1 MTSEYRKERRR
12 RLAEERVEI
21 DYEELMA
28 IIDSTRT
35 KALSNKHRETLK
47 TAVDTLAR
55 LQQEVAS
62 GAGIRDLRRLF
73 GWPSEKARTL
83 LAPKDDDGKEDDGKE
98 DDGKEDDSDENR
110 TTEQKKR
117 KKRTTGRRSADEY
130 TAANVRKVHD
140 ESLEHKGP
148 CPDEFCDG
156 IIYRL
161 IEPKK
166 LLRITGQAMLMATL
180 YQLER
185 HRCNICGTIYTAQAP
200 DECGDQKY
208 DQSVPAVIALLR
220 YGFGFPH
227 FRLERFG
234 DNLGIPLPTSTQW
247 DLINQAA
254 ELLMPAFEQLMLE
267 AAQRRLLTID
277 DTSIKVIEINKELA
291 KAYREAEESVEAGKM
306 SKSELKKMRTGVHT
320 TGMVASD
327 IEGDTC
333 RDIVLFLTGE
343 NHAGENFIDVV
354 DKRDEELEPP
364 IRMADGLWHN
374 FIGDVETQDGNC
386 LTHGRRQFVR
396 VVGSFPDE
404 VELVLEHIGR
414 VYKHD
419 KEAKQAQLS
428 PAERL
433 AYHQEHSKPVMDDLY
448 EWLRRQIDERL
459 VEPNSSLGGA
469 IAYLDDH
476 WERLT
481 LFLRVPGAPLD
492 SNVVERTL
500 KLAIRHRK
508 NSLFYRTRRGARVGD
523 CFMSLIHTAERC
535 GVNAFE
541 YLVAL
546 LRNAERVSESP
557 ADWIPWN
564 FAATME
570 RLGLSKAA

>member
-98 DDGKEDDSDENR
+98 DDSDENR

-185 HRCNICGTIYTAQAP
+185 HRCNICGKIYTAQAP

-220 YGFGFPH
+220 YGIPSSQRSLVVLLPWQTSAWRSRPS
-227 FRLERFG
+227 RLLALKWTTRSARQIHPSPIWGSIFQASSTESTAPN
-234 DNLGIPLPTSTQW
+234 DSTSRW
-247 DLINQAA
+247 HDFHSALS
-254 ELLMPAFEQLMLE
+254 
-267 AAQRRLLTID
+267 RLLTA
-277 DTSIKVIEINKELA
+277 NLL
-291 KAYREAEESVEAGKM
+291 G
-306 SKSELKKMRTGVHT
+306 
-320 TGMVASD
+320 
-327 IEGDTC
+327 
-333 RDIVLFLTGE
+333 
-343 NHAGENFIDVV
+343 
-354 DKRDEELEPP
+354 P
-364 IRMADGLWHN
+364 IGLGHPTP
-374 FIGDVETQDGNC
+374 F
-386 LTHGRRQFVR
+386 
-396 VVGSFPDE
+396 
-404 VELVLEHIGR
+404 
-414 VYKHD
+414 
-419 KEAKQAQLS
+419 
-428 PAERL
+428 
-433 AYHQEHSKPVMDDLY
+433 
-448 EWLRRQIDERL
+448 
-459 VEPNSSLGGA
+459 
-469 IAYLDDH
+469 
-476 WERLT
+476 
-481 LFLRVPGAPLD
+481 
-492 SNVVERTL
+492 
-500 KLAIRHRK
+500 
-508 NSLFYRTRRGARVGD
+508 
-523 CFMSLIHTAERC
+523 
-535 GVNAFE
+535 
-541 YLVAL
+541 
-546 LRNAERVSESP
+546 
-557 ADWIPWN
+557 
-564 FAATME
+564 
-570 RLGLSKAA
+570 GL